1 MSNKPSAPIINI
13 KPKASLNQLEFY
25 WQTPLSTGINDF
37 TPDKIQALQLWIDA
51 TDATTMT
58 VIDDNDVREV
68 RDKVNGTIFIPK
80 QDVNGHF
87 LRLQTNQINNNNVIW
102 FNNQFADNVYLQ
114 TQLVQPSEAP
124 PLSQTGCAFLLFKA
138 QQQFT
143 PARRPFFG
151 TDTINSPSFTY
162 VNGLDN
168 VVAPALSRNSAPG
181 NPVTTLV
188 VGNTQLIYV
197 AWSGNTTKIG
207 LYGNE
212 PVAGFN
218 PAPVLTPGR
227 ILNIGSDGA
236 LCNNLV
242 LGEFLTFS
250 TTLTTQERQQM
261 EGYLAWKWG
270 INGQL
275 PYNHPY
281 WNNDPRQG
289 IAPLQGYV
297 LSCPQ
302 IPIQLTYTAS
312 TSHALVSSSAIQNV
326 TDYTFS
332 LAAFNLTGL
341 GVPALYQITEQG
353 LLPGGATNVGATLL
367 NESTVNVT
375 WSFSTNTGEAI
386 TKWFVIKAIPRRTN
400 NSTILKSVY
409 VTERNRAIT
418 LTQSDDYTII
428 VQAVNDVGY
437 SYPNEQNT
445 TTITVQ

>member
-13 KPKASLNQLEFY
+13 KPKASNTQLEFY
-25 WQTPLSTGINDF
+25 WQKPVSTGINDF
-37 TPDKIQALQLWIDA
+37 TPAAISSLQLWIDA
-51 TDATTMT
+51 TDSTTMT
-58 VIDDNDVREV
+58 VIDGNDVREV

-80 QDVNGHF
+80 QDINGHF
-87 LRLQTNQINNNNVIW
+87 LRLQTNQINNNNVLW
-102 FNNQFADNVYLQ
+102 FDNQFADNVFLQ
-114 TQLVQPSEAP
+114 TQLVQPNQAP
-124 PLSQTGCAFLLFKA
+124 SLSQTGCAFLLFKA

-151 TDTINSPSFTY
+151 TDTMNTPSFIY

-168 VVAPALSRNSAPG
+168 VVAPALSKNTAPG
-181 NPVTTLV
+181 IPVNTLI
-188 VGNTQLIYV
+188 VGDIQLIYI

-212 PVAGFN
+212 PVSGFN
-218 PAPVLTPGR
+218 PAPVQTPGN

-250 TTLTTQERQQM
+250 TTLTTLERQQM

-270 INGQL
+270 INSQL

-302 IPIQLTYTAS
+302 IPIQLRYPAS
-312 TSHALVSSSAIQNV
+312 TSHALVASSSIQIA

-332 LAAFNLTGL
+332 LTAFNLTGM
-341 GVPALYQITEQG
+341 GVPAFYQITEQG
-353 LLPGGATNVGATLL
+353 LLPGGASNVAADLV
-367 NESTVNVT
+367 NPSTVNVT
-375 WSFSTNTGEAI
+375 WTFSTNTGEAI
-386 TKWFVIKAIPRRTN
+386 TKWFVIKAVPNLST
-400 NSTILKSVY
+400 NSTILKSVFG
-409 VTERNRAIT
+409 TERNRAIT
-418 LTQSDDYTII
+418 LTQSDTYKII

-437 SYPNEQNT
+437 SYPNNQNT
-445 TTITVQ
+445 TTITVP

>member
-13 KPKASLNQLEFY
+13 KPKASNNQLEFY
-25 WQTPLSTGINDF
+25 WQKPVSTGINDF
-37 TPDKIQALQLWIDA
+37 TPAAISSLQLWIDA
-51 TDATTMT
+51 SDLSTMT
-58 VIDDNDVREV
+58 VIDGNDVREV

-102 FNNQFADNVYLQ
+102 FDNQFADNVFLQ
-114 TQLVQPSEAP
+114 TQSSQSPS
-124 PLSQTGCAFLLFKA
+124 LSQIGCAFLLFKA

-151 TDTINSPSFTY
+151 TDTMNAPSFTY

-168 VVAPALSRNSAPG
+168 VVAPALSKNTAPG
-181 NPVTTLV
+181 IPVNTLV
-188 VGNTQLIYV
+188 VGDVQLIYI
-197 AWSGNTTKIG
+197 AWSGNTTQIG

-212 PVAGFN
+212 PTSGYN
-218 PAPVLTPGR
+218 PASVQPPGNV
-227 ILNIGSDGA
+227 LNIGSDGA
-236 LCNNLV
+236 LCNNLI

-270 INGQL
+270 INSQL
-275 PYNHPY
+275 SYNHPY

-302 IPIQLTYTAS
+302 IPIQLTYPAS
-312 TSHALVSSSAIQNV
+312 TSHALVSSSSVQNV
-326 TDYTFS
+326 TDYTFT
-332 LAAFNLTGL
+332 LTAFNLTGL
-341 GVPALYQITEQG
+341 GVPAYYMITEQG
-353 LLPGGATNVGATLL
+353 LLPAGASNVEASLL
-367 NESTVNVT
+367 NQSTVNVT

-386 TKWFVIKAIPRRTN
+386 TKWFVIKAVPSL
-400 NSTILKSVY
+400 STHSTVLKSVHG
-409 VTERNRAIT
+409 TERHRAIN
-418 LTQSDDYTII
+418 LPQSDTYTII

-437 SYPNEQNT
+437 SYPTLQNT
-445 TTITVQ
+445 TTITMP